1 MSRVLFVPRPES
13 LTGIIGWG
21 VYIPRQRVKAD
32 EIAGLWGFEKS
43 LPKVLWIEEKAVA
56 SVDEDT
62 VTMGWYAA
70 KVAIERGSINPEFI
84 GAVFVGTESKPYAVK
99 PSATIIADALGVSK
113 KKLSTD
119 MEFACR
125 AGGEGIRL
133 AIALVA
139 SGSIR
144 YGLAIGSDTAQAS
157 PGDVL
162 ELTASSGAA
171 AYLIGPVS
179 ESVARFEGVVTYITD
194 TPDFW
199 RREGSKY
206 PSHGEIFT
214 GEPAYFHHIVEAVN
228 MLFNELG
235 LRPGDFDYAV
245 FHQPN
250 GKFPLQVGRKL
261 GFPKE
266 KILPGIVTPWIGNT
280 YNGSALIGL
289 AKVLEQAKPGERILV
304 ATFGSG
310 AGSDAFSI
318 VVRDGIEEK
327 VEKGPKVDDLLKR
340 KKYVSYSQYA
350 KSRRLYI
357 RNIG

>member
-1 MSRVLFVPRPES
+1 MLRPET

-21 VYIPRQRVKAD
+21 VYIPRQRVRAE
-32 EIAGLWGFEKS
+32 EIADLWGFERTLTKA
-43 LPKVLWIEEKAVA
+43 LWIEEKAIA
-56 SVDEDT
+56 SVDEDV
-62 VTMGWYAA
+62 VTMGWYAT
-70 KVAIERGSINPEFI
+70 KVAIERSGVNPEFI

-113 KKLSTD
+113 RKLSTD

-133 AIALVA
+133 AVALVA
-139 SGSIR
+139 SKSIK

-171 AYLIGPVS
+171 AYLIGPAS
-179 ESVARFEGVVTYITD
+179 ESVAQFEGVTTYVTD

-214 GEPAYFHHIVEAVN
+214 GEPAYFHHIMTAVN
-228 MLFNELG
+228 MLFDELG
-235 LRPGDFDYAV
+235 LRPSDFDYAV

-266 KILPGIVTPWIGNT
+266 KIIPGIVTPWIGNT

-289 AKVLEQAKPGERILV
+289 ARVLEQAKPGERILV

-327 VEKGPKVDDLLKR
+327 AEKGPRVDDFLKR
-340 KKYVSYSQYA
+340 KKYVSYSHYA
-350 KSRRLYI
+350 KSRRLHI

>member
-1 MSRVLFVPRPES
+1 MFRVLCVLRPES
-13 LTGIIGWG
+13 LTGIVGWG
-21 VYIPRQRVKAD
+21 VYVPRQRVKAD
-32 EIAGLWGFEKS
+32 EIASLWGFEKT
-43 LPKVLWIEEKAVA
+43 LPKALWIEEKAVA

-70 KVAIERGSINPEFI
+70 KVAIERGNVDPELI

-99 PSATIIADALGVSK
+99 PSATIIADALGISK

-139 SGSIR
+139 SGTIK

-171 AYLIGPVS
+171 AYLIGPAS
-179 ESVARFEGVVTYITD
+179 ESVAQFEGVVTYVTD

-214 GEPAYFHHIVEAVN
+214 GEPAYFHHIMSAVK
-228 MLFNELG
+228 MLFDELG
-235 LRPGDFDYAV
+235 LTPNDFDYAV

-250 GKFPLQVGRKL
+250 GKFPLQVGKKL

-289 AKVLEQAKPGERILV
+289 ARVLEQAKPGDRILV

-318 VVRDGIEEK
+318 IVKDGIEERAGR
-327 VEKGPKVDDLLKR
+327 GPKVEDLLKR
-340 KKYVSYSQYA
+340 KKYVSYAQYA

>member
-1 MSRVLFVPRPES
+1 MLSTGSVIHKIDFQQLMFRVWFMLRPET

-21 VYIPRQRVKAD
+21 VYIPRQRVRAE
-32 EIAGLWGFEKS
+32 EIADLWGFERTLTKA
-43 LPKVLWIEEKAVA
+43 LWIEEKAIA
-56 SVDEDT
+56 SVDEDV

-70 KVAIERGSINPEFI
+70 KVAIERSSVNPEFI

-113 KKLSTD
+113 RKLSTD

-133 AIALVA
+133 AVALVA
-139 SGSIR
+139 
-144 YGLAIGSDTAQAS
+144 Q
-157 PGDVL
+157 
-162 ELTASSGAA
+162 
-171 AYLIGPVS
+171 
-179 ESVARFEGVVTYITD
+179 FEGVPTYGAY

-214 GEPAYFHHIVEAVN
+214 GEPAYFHHIMTAVN
-228 MLFNELG
+228 MLFDELG
-235 LRPGDFDYAV
+235 LRPSDFDYAV

-266 KILPGIVTPWIGNT
+266 KIIPGTVTPWIGNT

-289 AKVLEQAKPGERILV
+289 ARVLEQAKPGERILV

-327 VEKGPKVDDLLKR
+327 AEKGPRVDDFLKR
-340 KKYVSYSQYA
+340 KKYVSYSHYA
-350 KSRRLYI
+350 KSRRLHI